1 MSHNA
6 ENPSAAAESKTA
18 GAELLAL
25 LNVSH
30 GIAAIAEDAHT
41 LTRRDLER
49 LHDLGT
55 KVVKIAAIMLTEADQ
70 KRLPL

>member
-1 MSHNA
+1 MSPQA

-30 GIAAIAEDAHT
+30 GIAAIAEDCHH
-41 LTRRDLER
+41 LNRRDLER
-49 LHDLGT
+49 LHDLGC
-55 KVVKIAAIMLTEADQ
+55 KVVKIAAYLLTEADQ
-70 KRLPL
+70 RRLPL